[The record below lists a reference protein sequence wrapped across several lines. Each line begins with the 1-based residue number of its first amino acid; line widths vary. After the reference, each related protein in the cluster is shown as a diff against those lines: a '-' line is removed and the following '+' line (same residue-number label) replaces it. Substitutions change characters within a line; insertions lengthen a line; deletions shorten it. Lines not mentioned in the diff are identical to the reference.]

1 MVTMVHM
8 EPVERI
14 EFATYVASLLVDA
27 WPLAVDEQGDC
38 VSSDKARSWYAL
50 RWDAESLVAFLV
62 LRDLRQG
69 LQHLGHVREMRTH
82 ASTAFFAATGHV
94 REMRTHASTA
104 FFAATTGVLAVRA
117 SQGCLHT
124 PHGSVVMAC
133 GLASSYQ

>member
-1 MVTMVHM
+1 MVHM
-8 EPVERI
+8 RPIERI

-82 ASTAFFAATGHV
+82 ASTAFFAAT
-94 REMRTHASTA
+94 
-104 FFAATTGVLAVRA
+104 TGVLAVRA